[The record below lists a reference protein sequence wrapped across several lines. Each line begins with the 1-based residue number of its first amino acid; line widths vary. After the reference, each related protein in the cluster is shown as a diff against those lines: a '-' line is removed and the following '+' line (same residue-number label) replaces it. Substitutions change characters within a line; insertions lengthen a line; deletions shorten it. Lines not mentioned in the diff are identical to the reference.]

1 MYFYTPHFNEFMKEA
16 VLNIREK
23 KVLIVD
29 DNESLLMA
37 LEYSI
42 QQAGYTV
49 LKAVDGEIAFKIA
62 NAEYPD
68 IIVSDITM
76 PEMDGIELCKK
87 IRSVPSLSETPFIL
101 LTALGEPDERVKG
114 LRSGADDYIVKPFD
128 IEELIARIDIMYKNI
143 QKRQFSNTLSGNL
156 KELAIIDMLQ
166 ILAQAH
172 KEGVLRINAGD
183 QSGIISICDGKI
195 MDASFMDFTGEDA
208 LVELFTLTEGHFNYV
223 PQEVA
228 SGAMS
233 KPVNYIIFEVIRLID
248 ERCELKDYIPGFTD
262 KLVLNISVPNT
273 EDTDGLVLAVKN
285 GAATGQEIQSAV
297 GLSLIRAEIGIARLL
312 RDGMLKLA
320 QNDKSIEITPV
331 LNSKPM
337 RILLAFVDA
346 PSAKLFLEKT
356 ASAFNVPNTRGIKS
370 GVADFLKITVSNVN
384 LQIFSLRGEKKFSF
398 LWEPMLHSSH
408 AVIFVTCS
416 AEDLEHIEFFK
427 NKLSETK
434 KIPFSLVSS
443 DDKLILDEVELLN
456 TTDKVSTF
464 YNNLIKN
471 HCF

>member
-1 MYFYTPHFNEFMKEA
+1 MLTLFHLQKSLKES
-16 VLNIREK
+16 VTNNREK

-49 LKAVDGEIAFKIA
+49 LKAIDGEIAFKIA
-62 NAEYPD
+62 NSENPD

-87 IRSVPSLSETPFIL
+87 IRSVPRLSETPFIL

-156 KELAIIDMLQ
+156 KELPIIDMLQ
-166 ILAQAH
+166 ILAQAQ
-172 KEGVLRINAGD
+172 KEGVLRISAGD
-183 QSGIISICDGKI
+183 KSGHISIRDGNI
-195 MDASFMDFTGEDA
+195 MDASFMNHTGEDA
-208 LVELFTLTEGHFNYV
+208 IVELFGLSEGHFNYE
-223 PQEVA
+223 PQKITTE
-228 SGAMS
+228 AMS
-233 KPVNYIIFEVIRLID
+233 EPVTFIILEVIRLID
-248 ERCELKDYIPGFTD
+248 ERHDLNDYIPNFTD
-262 KLVLNISVPNT
+262 KLVINST
-273 EDTDGLVLAVKN
+273 TSKTADSDGLVLAIQR
-285 GAATGQEIQSAV
+285 GAYTGHDLRKAV
-297 GLSLIRAEIGIARLL
+297 GLSLIRAELGIARLI
-312 RDGMLKLA
+312 RDGVVQLEQDENRTL
-320 QNDKSIEITPV
+320 ITPV

-356 ASAFNVPNTRGIKS
+356 ASAFNVPNTGGIKS
-370 GVADFLKITVSNVN
+370 GIADFLKINVSNVN

-398 LWEPMLHSSH
+398 LWEPMLQSSH
-408 AVIFVTCS
+408 AVIFVSCS
-416 AEDLEHIEFFK
+416 VEDIEHIEFFK
-427 NKLSETK
+427 NKLSATK
-434 KIPFSLVSS
+434 KIPFCLVSS
-443 DDKLILDEVELLN
+443 DNTPVLDEVEYLN
-456 TTDKVSTF
+456 TTDKITAF
-464 YNNLIKN
+464 FNKLIIN
-471 HCF
+471 HCL